1 MADQLGLEMVME
13 GVETEA
19 QAELLK
25 KMGCRIAQGF
35 SIIDRCRL
43 KNMSV
48 Y

>member
-1 MADQLGLEMVME
+1 MADQLGLEIVVE

-19 QAELLK
+19 QADLLK
-25 KMGCRIAQGF
+25 KWAAGLHRGF
-35 SIIDRCRL
+35 YIIDRCRL